1 MNALVNN
8 ADHDLFDDTLVSD
21 DEFPASIRLA
31 RSPRECSDAARR
43 AEVTLRAM
51 SAIEESRDET
61 EHHSPGELLNARIEA
76 KLDLT
81 LGLLGMLAAQQEM
94 IPPTQPV
101 RWSRRGLRMKRHN
114 SLPIGSMAICSAYL
128 LPTLPL
134 PVDLPV
140 EVVAS
145 EVTDDGFLIWFKL
158 TDATRGV
165 QDGIERELF
174 RRHRRTIAERR
185 AAR

>member
-1 MNALVNN
+1 MNAVVNQ
-8 ADHDLFDDTLVSD
+8 AEHALFDETLVSD

-43 AEVTLRAM
+43 AEITLRAM
-51 SAIEESRDET
+51 SAIEESRDEV
-61 EHHSPGELLNARIEA
+61 EHHSPGEVLNARIEA

-94 IPPTQPV
+94 IPPVHAV

-114 SLPIGSMAICSAYL
+114 ALPVGSMAICSAYL

-145 EVTDDGFLIWFKL
+145 EVTDDGFLLWFKL
-158 TDATRGV
+158 PDTTPAV
-165 QDGIERELF
+165 QDGIDRELF

-185 AAR
+185 SAR

>member
-1 MNALVNN
+1 MNAVVSS
-8 ADHDLFDDTLVSD
+8 AEETLFSDTLVSD
-21 DEFPASIRLA
+21 EEFPVSIRLA

-43 AEVTLRAM
+43 AEITLRALA
-51 SAIEESRDET
+51 AIEDSRDDS
-61 EHHSPGELLNARIEA
+61 EHHSPGELLNSRIEA
-76 KLDLT
+76 KLDLA
-81 LGLLGMLAAQQEM
+81 LGLLGMLAAQQEL
-94 IPPTQPV
+94 IPAAQSV
-101 RWSRRGLRMKRHN
+101 RLSRRGLRVKRRN
-114 SLPIGSMAICSAYL
+114 GFPVGSMAICSAYL

-134 PVDLPV
+134 PIDLPV

-145 EVTDDGFLIWFKL
+145 ELTDDGFVLWFKL
-158 TDATRGV
+158 SDTTTGV

>member
-1 MNALVNN
+1 VRRMSAVVNN
-8 ADHDLFDDTLVSD
+8 AEHALFDETLVSD

-43 AEVTLRAM
+43 AEITLRAM
-51 SAIEESRDET
+51 SAIEDSRDET
-61 EHHSPGELLNARIEA
+61 EHHSPGELLNSRIEA

-81 LGLLGMLAAQQEM
+81 LGLLGVLAAQNEM
-94 IPPTQPV
+94 IPPVQSV
-101 RWSRRGLRMKRHN
+101 RWSCRGLRMKRHN
-114 SLPIGSMAICSAYL
+114 PLPVGSMAIFSAYL

-145 EVTDDGFLIWFKL
+145 EVTDDG
-158 TDATRGV
+158 
-165 QDGIERELF
+165 
-174 RRHRRTIAERR
+174 
-185 AAR
+185 

>member
-1 MNALVNN
+1 VN
-8 ADHDLFDDTLVSD
+8 ADSALFDDTLVSD
-21 DEFPASIRLA
+21 DEFPASLRAA

-51 SAIEESRDET
+51 SALEESRDEV

-81 LGLLGMLAAQQEM
+81 LGLLGMLAAQREM
-94 IPPTQPV
+94 IPPMQEV
-101 RWSRRGLRMKRHN
+101 RWSRRGLRLKTREAMDV
-114 SLPIGSMAICSAYL
+114 GSKIICSAYL

-134 PVDLPV
+134 PVDMPV
-140 EVVAS
+140 EVVACEPS
-145 EVTDDGFLIWFKL
+145 DSQFTCWLKL
-158 TDATRGV
+158 PDSAPAV

-174 RRHRRTIAERR
+174 RRHRRLIAERR
-185 AAR
+185 SAR

>member
-1 MNALVNN
+1 MNAVVNN
-8 ADHDLFDDTLVSD
+8 ADHDLFGETLVSD

-43 AEVTLRAM
+43 AEITLRAM
-51 SAIEESRDET
+51 SAIEDSRDET
-61 EHHSPGELLNARIEA
+61 EHHSPAELLNARIEA

-94 IPPTQPV
+94 IPPVQEV
-101 RWSRRGLRMKRHN
+101 RWSRRGLRMKRN
-114 SLPIGSMAICSAYL
+114 SGLPIGSMAICSAYL

-145 EVTDDGFLIWFKL
+145 ELADDGYVIWFKL
-158 TDATRGV
+158 SNASPGV

>member
-1 MNALVNN
+1 MNADSL
-8 ADHDLFDDTLVSD
+8 LFDDTLVSD
-21 DEFPASIRLA
+21 DEFPASLRPA
-31 RSPRECSDAARR
+31 RSPRECGDAARR

-51 SAIEESRDET
+51 SAIEESRDEV

-81 LGLLGMLAAQQEM
+81 LGLLGVLAAQREM
-94 IPPTQPV
+94 IPPIHEV
-101 RWSRRGLRMKRHN
+101 RWSRRGLRIKTREAMT
-114 SLPIGSMAICSAYL
+114 IGTKIICSAYL

-140 EVVAS
+140 EVIACEAAAS
-145 EVTDDGFLIWFKL
+145 EFSCWLKL
-158 TDATRGV
+158 PDSTPAL

-174 RRHRRTIAERR
+174 RRHRRLIAERR
-185 AAR
+185 SAR

>member
-1 MNALVNN
+1 MNATINN
-8 ADHDLFDDTLVSD
+8 AEHDLFDETLVSE

-31 RSPRECSDAARR
+31 RSPRECSEAARR
-43 AEVTLRAM
+43 AEITLRAM
-51 SAIEESRDET
+51 SAIEDSRDEV
-61 EHHSPGELLNARIEA
+61 EHHSPAELLNARIEA

-81 LGLLGMLAAQQEM
+81 LGLLGMLCAQNEM
-94 IPPTQPV
+94 IPPVQAV
-101 RWSRRGLRMKRHN
+101 RWSRRGLRVKRHN

-145 EVTDDGFLIWFKL
+145 EVTDDGFLLWFKL
-158 TDATRGV
+158 SDATPGV